1 MTLRMTK
8 MGRSMKTV
16 LIFKGGFDFKSVR
29 LSDIKNKGIG
39 HGV

>member
-1 MTLRMTK
+1 M
-8 MGRSMKTV
+8 MKTRRERKTTV
-16 LIFKGGFDFKSVR
+16 LIFKGGFDFKRVR